1 MGALQIEILDRS
13 HALNAFDCGEE
24 QLNKFLLVY
33 ALTASRSGQSR
44 TYVAL
49 NDIEVIGFYTLVVGE
64 VSYDGAHER
73 MIKGMAR
80 HPVPVM
86 VLARMGVAVSYQK
99 RGVGTSLLK
108 HAILRTLD
116 AAKIAG
122 IRAMTVHAKNVT
134 IRSFYENFGFQASPT
149 DPLHLFVLI
158 KDLRGMQTLERTVSE
173 NSADRTHG
181 G

>member
-13 HALNAFDCGEE
+13 HVLIAFDCGEE
-24 QLNKFLLVY
+24 KLNKFLSSF
-33 ALTASRSGQSR
+33 ALTANRSNQSQ

-49 NDIEVIGFYTLVVGE
+49 EDREVIGFYTLVVGE
-64 VSYDGAHER
+64 VSHVGAHER
-73 MIKGMAR
+73 MTKGMAR

-86 VLARMGVAVSYQK
+86 VLARMGVAVNYQK

-122 IRAMTVHAKNVT
+122 IRAMTVHARMPRCVAFMR
-134 IRSFYENFGFQASPT
+134 IS
-149 DPLHLFVLI
+149 
-158 KDLRGMQTLERTVSE
+158 VSKPRL
-173 NSADRTHG
+173 RTHYICLF
-181 G
+181 

>member
-13 HALNAFDCGEE
+13 HVLNAFDCGEE
-24 QLNKFLLVY
+24 QLNKFLLSF
-33 ALTASRSGQSR
+33 ALTANRSNQSQ
-44 TYVAL
+44 TYAAL
-49 NDIEVIGFYTLVVGE
+49 EDREVIGFYTLVVGE
-64 VSYDGAHER
+64 VSHVGAHER
-73 MIKGMAR
+73 LTKGMAR

-86 VLARMGVAVSYQK
+86 VLARMGVAVNYQK

-122 IRAMTVHAKNVT
+122 IRAMTVHAKNAT
-134 IRSFYENFGFQASPT
+134 LRSFYENFGFEASPT

-158 KDLRGMQTLERTVSE
+158 KDLRGMQTLERSVSAK
-173 NSADRTHG
+173 SADRAHG